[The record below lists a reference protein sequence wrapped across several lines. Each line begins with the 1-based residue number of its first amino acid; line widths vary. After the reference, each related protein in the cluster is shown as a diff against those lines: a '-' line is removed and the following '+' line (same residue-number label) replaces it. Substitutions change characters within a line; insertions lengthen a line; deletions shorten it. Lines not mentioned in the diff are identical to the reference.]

1 MTSTS
6 VRTGSPT
13 PWERVRTVMTRRTLR
28 RLVALTSALLMTG
41 VMSTAALADKRDFNL
56 NNNSDYVISHA
67 YVSSSTDP
75 DWGDDILGKDV
86 LNPGEVWQVGFD
98 RGDDSTCVWDVKVV
112 TQEGFELKMPQ
123 INLCSVSDVTIN
135 N

>member
-1 MTSTS
+1 MI
-6 VRTGSPT
+6 
-13 PWERVRTVMTRRTLR
+13 
-28 RLVALTSALLMTG
+28 G

-56 NNNSDYVISHA
+56 NNDSDYVISHA
-67 YVSSSTDP
+67 YVSASTDP

-112 TQEGFELKMPQ
+112 TQEGFELKIPQ
-123 INLCSVSDVTIN
+123 INLCSASDVTIN